1 MSAAPRIN
9 PGEALDSEQHLEWT
23 PLGQWLR
30 EAGRVTV
37 VDEGEQALLFENDW
51 QRMYRLYNAAG
62 ASILVPADEAQ
73 RFGLKPT
80 PIDHT
85 YQAPTGC
92 LFPHPQG
99 ELFA

>member
-1 MSAAPRIN
+1 MSDASRIN
-9 PGEALDSEQHLEWT
+9 TEESMGSEQHLEWA

-62 ASILVPADEAQ
+62 DSILVPADEAQ

-85 YQAPTGC
+85 YQALTGC
-92 LFPHPQG
+92 LFPDPQG

>member
-1 MSAAPRIN
+1 M
-9 PGEALDSEQHLEWT
+9 DSEQHLGLA
-23 PLGQWLR
+23 PLEKWLR

-37 VDEGEQALLFENDW
+37 VDEGEQALLFANDW

-62 ASILVPADEAQ
+62 DSILVPADEAR

-80 PIDHT
+80 PINHC

-92 LFPHPQG
+92 LFPDPQLEMFG
-99 ELFA
+99 ASQ